1 MINLPVIDYKILLEN
16 MLEGC
21 QIIGPDDTYLYLNR
35 QAFQHA
41 RKTKAEIIGK
51 KMGEVYPGIE
61 QTIIY
66 AALEKCRATGEI
78 QIVET
83 DFRFDDGTVGWF
95 QSKYQQVPEGT
106 FITSMEVSHYINAE
120 LEIKKLNRMHRVLS
134 DINQTIVRE
143 KNIQNVFQT
152 ACEIAVNDGNF
163 YRAWIVRYLDDLARA
178 EIIAYAG
185 ELGETPL
192 FFTLESKTSPDPG
205 PVSQVAITKE
215 AYVINDLKEVSG
227 QEPWRAS
234 LVKLGVHALA
244 AFPLVVRDEY
254 YGCFYL
260 ESRDANIFD
269 QPELSLIRELAMD
282 LSFSIEI
289 AQKEKER
296 ENALAELVVSEERY
310 RVLVEVSPSAV
321 IVQLNERFAYVNETA
336 VKYFRAQSREDILGR
351 LLIDFVAPKD
361 REKVTDRM
369 HHLNFDRQKAG
380 LTQLTFQRLD
390 GSQFVAES
398 VGAPIRFDGQDGAIY
413 VSHDIS
419 ARLEVMQALERSE
432 ERYRSM
438 VEAAP
443 LGIIVVREEKIV
455 FANREFLALI
465 GASSMKSLHH
475 QDLSSLIHPQDR
487 DRIIQCMRVILESSG
502 HQPPPCRILEARL
515 VRNDG
520 TITFVEVNAVT
531 VGNKDD
537 PVWLIMLSDLTQ
549 RMEMDRQLLM
559 QANMLDAIGRA
570 VIAFDPDGYI
580 FFWNRHAEMLYGWT
594 SEEMIGRRISDYPMD
609 MTIRDQLVL
618 AAEKSFSGEIVTVE
632 VAGITRDGQRFP
644 ALLSMSPI
652 YDRSSKLMGILT
664 IALDLSEQKHAETY
678 LRQRLIEKEA
688 LLALASVVRSASSNN
703 EILLALLEQ
712 CLKVVH
718 CNDGSIWIPVREMNG
733 LRQVIA
739 RGQHDQLS
747 ALILPNDRGAVNRAF
762 ITGEVQFTT
771 NDTCMILRTLSKN
784 ENGAQKQGVCIP
796 ILSPQENIG
805 VVMLSFPQSLN
816 LEAAQTK
823 LLESLGEMAGV
834 GVQNLKLHAETLRH
848 LEQLQSLRAID
859 LVINSSLDM
868 RHTLNIVLDHVVSR
882 LGVDA
887 ASILLF
893 NDGTGTLVYSAGKGF
908 YSRLAEQSSLPLG
921 AGVAGRVA
929 LERRMISHPSETDQ
943 IEFVRQQLWNTE
955 GFQIYHGVPL
965 VAKGQ
970 LKGVLEVFHRRPL
983 QFDNEWVNFFDTLA
997 GQTAIA
1003 IDNAQLFSNL
1013 QQALLSQSIAYDET
1027 IEGWSRA
1034 LDLRDNETEG
1044 HTQRVTA
1051 LTLKLAERMGLG
1063 DRDLLHLRWGA
1074 LLHDIGK
1081 MGIPDEILLK
1091 PGPLTAEEWNIMRKH
1106 PKYALNLISPIAYLS
1121 RSLDIPYCHHEKWDG
1136 SGYPRGLSGE
1146 AIPLEA
1152 RIFSVIDVWDALRSD
1167 RPYRQSW
1174 SVKKTKNYIRE
1185 ESGKSFDPAVVE
1197 AFFQMIASEEM
1208 DSGSAD

>member
-1 MINLPVIDYKILLEN
+1 MINLPVIDYKVLLEN

-21 QIIGPDDTYLYLNR
+21 QIVGPDDTYLYLNR
-35 QAFQHA
+35 QALQHA

-51 KMGEVYPGIE
+51 KMGEVFPGIE
-61 QTIIY
+61 QTDVY
-66 AALEKCRATGEI
+66 AVLVKCRTTGEN
-78 QIVET
+78 QIIET
-83 DFRFDDGTVGWF
+83 AFNFEDGTIGWF
-95 QSKYQQVPEGT
+95 QTKYQQVPEGT
-106 FITSMEVSHYINAE
+106 FITSLEVSHYVNAD
-120 LEIKKLNRMHRVLS
+120 LEIKKINRMHRVLS
-134 DINQTIVRE
+134 NINQTIVRE
-143 KNIQNVFQT
+143 KDIEKLFQA

-163 YRAWIVRYLDDLARA
+163 YRAWIVHYSDDQNSA
-178 EIIAYAG
+178 EIVAYAG
-185 ELGETPL
+185 ELGITPL
-192 FFTLESKTSPDPG
+192 SFKLETKNSPDPG
-205 PVSQVAITKE
+205 PVSQVMITKE
-215 AYVINDLKEVSG
+215 PFVINDLKETLE
-227 QEPWRAS
+227 QEEWRAN
-234 LVKLGVHALA
+234 LVKLGVRALA
-244 AFPLVVRDEY
+244 SFPLVVRGEY

-260 ESRDANIFD
+260 ESCEANTFD
-269 QPELSLIRELAMD
+269 QAELSLIRELALD

-289 AQKEKER
+289 AQKEKDR
-296 ENALAELVVSEERY
+296 EKALAELVVSEERY
-310 RVLVEVSPSAV
+310 RALVEVSPSAV
-321 IVQLNERFAYVNETA
+321 IVQLNERFAYVNEAA
-336 VKYFRAQSREDILGR
+336 VKYFKAQSREDILGR
-351 LLIDFVAPKD
+351 PLLDFIAPKD
-361 REKVTDRM
+361 REKVADRM
-369 HHLNFDRQKAG
+369 HHLNFDRQKAD

-419 ARLEVMQALERSE
+419 DRLEMMQALERSE

-443 LGIIVVREEKIV
+443 LGIIVVREGKIF

-465 GASSMKSLHH
+465 GASSMESLHY

-487 DRIIQCMRVILESSG
+487 DRIIRCMREILESSE
-502 HQPPPCRILEARL
+502 HQPAPCRILEARL

-520 TITFVEVNAVT
+520 TITFVELNAVT
-531 VGNKDD
+531 VGNKDE
-537 PVWLIMLSDLTQ
+537 PMWLIMLSDLTQ
-549 RMEMDRQLLM
+549 RMDMNRQIFM
-559 QANMLDAIGRA
+559 QANMLDAVGRA
-570 VIAFDPDGYI
+570 IIAFDPAGYI

-594 SEEMIGRRISDYPMD
+594 PEEMIGRRVSDYPMD
-609 MTIRDQLVL
+609 MPIPDQLVL
-618 AAEKSFSGEIVTVE
+618 AAEKSFSGETVTLE

-644 ALLSMSPI
+644 ALLTMSPI
-652 YDRSSKLMGILT
+652 YDGSSKLMGILT
-664 IALDLSEQKHAETY
+664 IALDLTEQKRAETY

-712 CLKVVH
+712 CLKVIN
-718 CNDGSIWIPVREMNG
+718 CNDGSVWIPVRELNG

-747 ALILPNDRGAVNRAF
+747 VLVLPNDRGAVNRAF
-762 ITGEVQFTT
+762 VSGEVQFTT
-771 NDTCMILRTLSKN
+771 QDTCLILRTLSKN

-805 VVMLSFPQSLN
+805 VVMLSYPQSKN
-816 LEAAQTK
+816 LDTAETK

-834 GVQNLKLHAETLRH
+834 GIQNLKLHAETLRH

-893 NDGTGTLVYSAGKGF
+893 DDTTGTLVYSAGKGF
-908 YSRLAEQSSLPLG
+908 YSRLVEQSSLRLG

-943 IEFVRQQLWNTE
+943 IEFVRQQLWDTE

-1044 HTQRVTA
+1044 HTQRVMT

-1091 PGPLTAEEWNIMRKH
+1091 PGPLTAEEWVIMRKH
-1106 PKYALNLISPIAYLS
+1106 PKYALDLISPIAYLS

-1136 SGYPRGLSGE
+1136 TGYPRGLSGE

-1152 RIFSVIDVWDALRSD
+1152 RIFSIIDVWDALRSD
-1167 RPYRQSW
+1167 RPYRPSW
-1174 SVKKTKNYIRE
+1174 DVEKTKNYIRE

-1197 AFFQMIASEEM
+1197 AFFQMIENEKL
-1208 DSGSAD
+1208 DGN